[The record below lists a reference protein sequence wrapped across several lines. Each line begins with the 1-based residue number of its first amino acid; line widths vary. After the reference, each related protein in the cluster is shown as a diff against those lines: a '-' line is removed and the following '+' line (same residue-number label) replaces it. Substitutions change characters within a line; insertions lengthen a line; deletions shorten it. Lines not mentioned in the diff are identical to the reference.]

1 LTISELKPAYFPES
15 LDRLI
20 LNGFYPR
27 IYDQNLDPTQAMG
40 DYFET
45 YVERDLRQLIS
56 LKDISTFERFV
67 KLCAGRVGQVLNLQS
82 LGNDV
87 GISHSTARSWIT
99 LLEASYIVFLL
110 RPWHANISKR
120 LIKSPK
126 LYFYDV
132 GLAAF
137 LLGLETEIHT
147 SRDPLRGNLLE
158 NLVVMEAL
166 KYRYNLGRR
175 SNLFFYRSSDG
186 NEVDLIMENCRNIT
200 AIEIKAGATINPDF
214 FKGLRNFQKILF
226 CVVLSFLLAM
236 SYLTKSL
243 FFLLYFLAK
252 LIVIFV
258 IIQFI
263 NFLVHFFSHFTNNF
277 S

>member
-1 LTISELKPAYFPES
+1 
-15 LDRLI
+15 
-20 LNGFYPR
+20 
-27 IYDQNLDPTQAMG
+27 
-40 DYFET
+40 
-45 YVERDLRQLIS
+45 
-56 LKDISTFERFV
+56 
-67 KLCAGRVGQVLNLQS
+67 
-82 LGNDV
+82 
-87 GISHSTARSWIT
+87 
-99 LLEASYIVFLL
+99 
-110 RPWHANISKR
+110 
-120 LIKSPK
+120 
-126 LYFYDV
+126 
-132 GLAAF
+132 
-137 LLGLETEIHT
+137 
-147 SRDPLRGNLLE
+147 
-158 NLVVMEAL
+158 
-166 KYRYNLGRR
+166 
-175 SNLFFYRSSDG
+175 
-186 NEVDLIMENCRNIT
+186 MENCRNIT